1 MQRHVQAS
9 WNSKVCERERER
21 EGKRKEWLIGPRAQ
35 TIKNLGCL
43 DPVAQMAGSTRTTR
57 NSQELLLL
65 KLLF

>member
-1 MQRHVQAS
+1 VRGRGRG
-9 WNSKVCERERER
+9 RERR
-21 EGKRKEWLIGPRAQ
+21 EWLIGPRAQ
-35 TIKNLGCL
+35 TIKNIGCL